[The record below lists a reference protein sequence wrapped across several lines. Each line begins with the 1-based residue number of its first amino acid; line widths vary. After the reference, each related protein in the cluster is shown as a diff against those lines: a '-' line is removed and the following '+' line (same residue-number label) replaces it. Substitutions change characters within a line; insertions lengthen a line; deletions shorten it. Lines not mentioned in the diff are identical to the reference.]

1 MPTNL
6 NLKKWTA
13 VKTGMSADKAK
24 RKFYNTMVEKV
35 KSGEEVIIQDD
46 DKKVA
51 FLAWQNDQL
60 WEMPI
65 VKYQKKDE

>member
-1 MPTNL
+1 MSTNL
-6 NLKKWTA
+6 NLTKWTT
-13 VKTGMSADKAK
+13 VKKGMSTDKAK
-24 RKFYNTMVEKV
+24 RKFYDSMVEKV
-35 KSGEEVIIQDD
+35 KNGEEVIIQDD

-51 FLAWQNDQL
+51 FLAWQNNQL